1 MGRPKKNA
9 VEPAVQLNDQEAA
22 VQTLSVETPQDTES
36 QDNQEETTLHPQPED
51 GEELQE
57 TVPEQPEKEEDKQ
70 DTDHSIE
77 EGEEEQPE
85 HQTPIP
91 ANVDRLLKIFHNQP
105 ELHIGEKGGV
115 YSTEHKEFNTKKYTN
130 PYYKK

>member
-9 VEPAVQLNDQEAA
+9 VEQAVQLNDQEAA

-57 TVPEQPEKEEDKQ
+57 TVPEQPEKEDKQ

-115 YSTEHKEFNTKKYTN
+115 YSTERKEFNTKKYTN
-130 PYYKK
+130 PYYNK